1 MSGPPRFDKRGRHPG
16 GSKRGSGRGG
26 PDIWKSGV
34 PQLLYHYQVKSK
46 LYYTKQFLCF
56 QLRENRPFLAN
67 HVFKVHDLSLIKNR
81 GIIRKLK
88 NSLMPKFWG

>member
-1 MSGPPRFDKRGRHPG
+1 MPLKAKLFISCGSPDFQTCPLTLSSMCRGHPVLISVG
-16 GSKRGSGRGG
+16 VTKEAQNVVRGG

-56 QLRENRPFLAN
+56 
-67 HVFKVHDLSLIKNR
+67 
-81 GIIRKLK
+81 
-88 NSLMPKFWG
+88 